1 MRKSKVLAKLRSG
14 GFARVCSL
22 GHFLPFF
29 IRYAA
34 QFNFD
39 GIWLDLE
46 HRAMDEREVQSL
58 LAVCHYNDIDS
69 IVRPPTL
76 VRTPLCRYLED
87 GATGFMIP
95 FASDASTALQVAS
108 AVKFP
113 PLGNRGLDGA
123 GLDGGYGL
131 DAWQSLSD
139 YTREA
144 NRETFILAQ
153 IETPEA
159 VNNLDEIAAVPG
171 IDCLF
176 VGPADL
182 ALRLDTVPEFK
193 GMTFDGAV
201 EKVARTA
208 REHGKSWGIAPAT
221 LGDITRYSGMGAQ
234 IAPWGGD
241 FSLTSVLE
249 TCAKELDSIFH
260 GATGS
265 SLATSATTTKI

>member
-29 IRYAA
+29 IRHAA

-131 DAWQSLSD
+131 DAWRSLSD

-182 ALRLDTVPEFK
+182 ALRLDTVPEFN

-201 EKVARTA
+201 QKVARTA
-208 REHGKSWGIAPAT
+208 REHGKSWGIAPAS

-249 TCAKELDSIFH
+249 TCAKELDNIFI
-260 GATGS
+260 GPRS
-265 SLATSATTTKI
+265 SLATSAITTKI